1 MASEKMDTK
10 QDDQAQDITA
20 ILTLLQDLQVYGKKI
35 KKVAYTAE
43 NEIEKLD
50 KQIEKVQKGL
60 RKLTT
65 SQAGSKNKKVTK
77 IKEYEIQLRKR
88 QREGFEKVL
97 SQLQEEIQHSQETL
111 TKLKNN
117 MV

>member
-1 MASEKMDTK
+1 MDNK
-10 QDDQAQDITA
+10 QDDQAQDDQAQDITA

-60 RKLTT
+60 KKLTT
-65 SQAGSKNKKVTK
+65 SQEGPKNKKATK

-88 QREGFEKVL
+88 RREGFVKVL
-97 SQLQEEIQHSQETL
+97 SQLQDEIQQSQETFA
-111 TKLKNN
+111 KLKNN
-117 MV
+117 MF